1 MDDLEKRRN
10 QAASSILEN
19 EGLTADLDDEI
30 ADELLNWGLALAE
43 QIVMGSQDLDD
54 EEAEE
59 AMYTPMKALRKMLRA
74 INKWLNSGD
83 DTYLETILKQT
94 PLIYGETAVIPP
106 IESLTNVQTIS
117 ALRQTIE
124 ATPMPSPGKDHDK
137 KENNRE

>member
-1 MDDLEKRRN
+1 MNDLEKRRT

-19 EGLTADLDDEI
+19 EGLTTDLNDAT

-43 QIVMGSQDLDD
+43 QLVMGSQDLDD
-54 EEAEE
+54 EAAEAALYE
-59 AMYTPMKALRKMLRA
+59 PMKALRKMLRA

-106 IESLTNVQTIS
+106 IESLTDIQTIS
-117 ALRQTIE
+117 ALRQAIE
-124 ATPMPSPGKDHDK
+124 TPLMPSPGKDHDK